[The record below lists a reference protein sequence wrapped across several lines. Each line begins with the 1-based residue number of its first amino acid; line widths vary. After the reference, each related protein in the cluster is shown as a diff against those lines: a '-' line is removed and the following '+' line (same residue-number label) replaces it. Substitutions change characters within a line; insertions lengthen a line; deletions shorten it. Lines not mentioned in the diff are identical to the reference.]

1 MTSFSE
7 SLLINNVVI
16 VWVYYIIVY
25 MSRDIDTLGLTL
37 YNYKYDII

>member
-16 VWVYYIIVY
+16 AWVYYIIVY
-25 MSRDIDTLGLTL
+25 MSRDIDTLVLTL
-37 YNYKYDII
+37 YNY

>member
-7 SLLINNVVI
+7 FLLINNVVI

-25 MSRDIDTLGLTL
+25 MSRDIDTLVLTL